1 MSYLKRSLILFSVLL
16 VAVGVVF
23 ISVWLAAAE
32 SISYAYLVTV
42 LTITTETFGTL
53 LGIITAG
60 LMFTQGKFSE
70 LASEITGKLPRYLSD
85 ILSLKRIQTIET
97 RLIAL
102 KKILAKLAETTTI
115 SKEKS
120 LYERIVEKTSL
131 VSVDLAVFSYFK
143 LKQQGLD
150 AGFLFSEMNSNL
162 YKVFE
167 KRKQKVKKE
176 WHLFKIIQEIVD
188 VWEAPATSIFEK
200 YEGKTTLQADL
211 KSSISILKLKEA
223 VDKKSKDIRDEVAK
237 SQGDLD
243 KEISQISQ
251 RLKEDKISQLL
262 SQMEYASVMRGRYF
276 YLTLIFIAAPLL
288 INILILPQFSEA
300 SVTLFRPIVSIT
312 CSLSVI
318 GIMFLFLYIHKI
330 LNV

>member
-1 MSYLKRSLILFSVLL
+1 MSYLKKSLLLFSVLL

-23 ISVWLAAAE
+23 ISVWLTAAK
-32 SISYAYLVTV
+32 SISHADLVTA

-70 LASEITGKLPRYLSD
+70 LSSEITGKLPGYLSD
-85 ILSLKRIQTIET
+85 ILSLKRIQTIES

-120 LYERIVEKTSL
+120 LYERIIEKLSL
-131 VSVDLAVFSYFK
+131 VSADLAVLSYFK

-150 AGFLFSEMNSNL
+150 AGFLVSEMNSNL

-167 KRKQKVKKE
+167 KRKQKIKKE
-176 WHLFKIIQEIVD
+176 WHLFKIIKEIVD
-188 VWEAPATSIFEK
+188 IWEAPTTSFFEK
-200 YEGKTTLQADL
+200 SEGKTALQADL

-223 VDKKSKDIRDEVAK
+223 FDKKSKDIRDEVTK
-237 SQGDLD
+237 SLSDLD
-243 KEISQISQ
+243 REISQISQ
-251 RLKEDKISQLL
+251 RLREDKIPQLL

-276 YLTLIFIAAPLL
+276 YVTLIFIAAPLL

-300 SVTLFRPIVSIT
+300 TVALFRPIVSIT

-318 GIMFLFLYIHKI
+318 GILFLFLYIHKL